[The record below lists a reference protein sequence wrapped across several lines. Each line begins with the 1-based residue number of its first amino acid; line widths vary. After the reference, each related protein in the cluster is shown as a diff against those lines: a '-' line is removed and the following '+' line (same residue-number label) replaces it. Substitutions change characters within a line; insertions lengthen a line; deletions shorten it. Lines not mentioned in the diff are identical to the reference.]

1 LATSD
6 QRPQLVTIAAT
17 AATTAA
23 TAAIPAATATT
34 TTAAAALHLGT
45 GFVDVQGAATY
56 LSSVQGGDRFVS
68 LFPVR
73 HLHETKAA
81 RAAGVAIG
89 HDADAVNLSMRLEH
103 LSQFFLGRIEVK
115 VPNENILQAS
125 RL

>member
-23 TAAIPAATATT
+23 TAAIPAATAT

-89 HDADAVNLSMRLEH
+89 HDADAVNLSVRLEH

>member
-1 LATSD
+1 LATPD

-17 AATTAA
+17 AAATAA
-23 TAAIPAATATT
+23 PAAIPAATATT
-34 TTAAAALHLGT
+34 TAAALHLGT

-56 LSSVQGGDRFVS
+56 LGSVQGGDRFVS

>member
-1 LATSD
+1 LATPD

-23 TAAIPAATATT
+23 TAAIPAATAT

-89 HDADAVNLSMRLEH
+89 HDADAVNLSVRLEH